1 MSLLSSVLVYMILK
15 LVPGIVTT
23 MSGPKTRTDTFLRLN
38 QPRPMTGPPNQQMK
52 RAYCNWGHRPKPN
65 RVWPAVIAPGRAVMP
80 HLRAVLVT
88 ATISITLIVAPPAS
102 AGYSLFVFV
111 QQADSP
117 GNDYSRINNSSF
129 DECEHSCETDTACN
143 AFTYNQIK
151 GVCFLKSAAAQWTTI
166 TLGAITGIKL
176 SPLLPS
182 ELSPPSEGK

>member
-1 MSLLSSVLVYMILK
+1 M
-15 LVPGIVTT
+15 
-23 MSGPKTRTDTFLRLN
+23 
-38 QPRPMTGPPNQQMK
+38 Q
-52 RAYCNWGHRPKPN
+52 
-65 RVWPAVIAPGRAVMP
+65 
-80 HLRAVLVT
+80 HLRAVVVT
-88 ATISITLIVAPPAS
+88 YAVAISITLIVAPPAL

-117 GNDYSRINNSSF
+117 GNDYSRINHSSF

-182 ELSPPSEGK
+182 EVSPPSEGE